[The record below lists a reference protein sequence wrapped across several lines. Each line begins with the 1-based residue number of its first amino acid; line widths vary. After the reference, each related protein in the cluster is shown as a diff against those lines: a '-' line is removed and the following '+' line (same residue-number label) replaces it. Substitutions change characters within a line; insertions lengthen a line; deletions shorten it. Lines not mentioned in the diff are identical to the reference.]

1 MRIQP
6 LPSWAEGMVSL
17 QGVKTA
23 FPPCRLQTRV
33 FNSTLKRYE
42 RILILFLS
50 LLPWLQPKQTSWRC
64 PVPAL
69 WHSRSLLKPKD
80 QAVGS
85 HNPASRSRLDCA
97 DKTIKKSLLA
107 FKLLLTCVFLIKKKK
122 RQIMQRTHF
131 RLPSPP
137 CPLTLHG
144 RQVTFC
150 HYTYGRVSLT
160 PSRTSLFWN
169 AF

>member
-17 QGVKTA
+17 WCVSGDCLA
-23 FPPCRLQTRV
+23 PCCLQKCV

-50 LLPWLQPKQTSWRC
+50 LLPWLQPKQTSWWC
-64 PVPAL
+64 SGPAL

-85 HNPASRSRLDCA
+85 HNPASRSRLDRA
-97 DKTIKKSLLA
+97 DKTIKKLLLVS
-107 FKLLLTCVFLIKKKK
+107 KLLLMCAFLIKKKK
-122 RQIMQRTHF
+122 SQIMQRTHF
-131 RLPSPP
+131 RLPSPLP
-137 CPLTLHG
+137 A
-144 RQVTFC
+144 
-150 HYTYGRVSLT
+150 
-160 PSRTSLFWN
+160 PSRSTEDKSPS
-169 AF
+169 AITHMGAYA

>member
-23 FPPCRLQTRV
+23 FPPCRLQKRV

-64 PVPAL
+64 SVPAL

-85 HNPASRSRLDCA
+85 HNPASRSRLDRA
-97 DKTIKKSLLA
+97 DKTIKKSLLV

-122 RQIMQRTHF
+122 RQIMRRTHF

-150 HYTYGRVSLT
+150 HYTYGCVCLT